1 MVTVVG
7 GQEAG
12 VLNSTVSVSS
22 FNGVSNA
29 GVKDQG
35 SAIYVNAANSNVIYA
50 SEDSFFVRNGDDFS
64 LVRTYN
70 SQGEFEDQSRLGGK
84 GRWRLSSAISL
95 SEKSD
100 GGEVYYEVVYG
111 DGSVFDFRWNADSG
125 QYESPDG
132 QGAFEVLVEQ
142 TGPDGSVT
150 GFKVLRS
157 DLRELSFNGLG
168 QLTRSEDNN
177 GNYVDYEYTGNLLAT
192 MTDRDGTVITFTYDS
207 NDLLQTVTRG
217 DSEVLASY
225 TYENGY
231 LSTFVDRKGDV
242 TQYQYDASGNLEK
255 IIEPTTAESLVS
267 NVTELKWSN
276 GIISEIVSGPDKL
289 TISSDEAGSRTITAF
304 HAGAQVA
311 EVTVSYD
318 QEGRITQVMDGE
330 SLTAT
335 VYKYD
340 EDGNVTSIQN
350 KNAWA
355 LLEKDD
361 EATRDWR
368 VSLGYSREKSQLT
381 TDEIRIIETTNTV
394 FFTYDNRGNVLSQTD
409 LSGAVTNFVYNADN
423 QIKQVIFANGGEE
436 TYEYDASGFLERKV
450 DVSGDITTF
459 IYDSFGR
466 VKTKT
471 EFLSAALATGG
482 PALVTQYEY
491 DDFGQLKKVTD
502 PEGVAVSYFYDIYG
516 NLTSETDAKGNTYY
530 YTYDADN
537 RLETETGPTLNSNA
551 SRATFTAVNVYDN
564 LGNLTQV
571 TIGSGDEA
579 IKTINVY
586 DASGRL
592 LESIQYNSN
601 DVEIGRE
608 DRVYTLADS
617 NTETIVSFGTTGYV
631 FEKTVRDDFGNIL
644 KVTRGTY
651 ESFNTTTDE
660 AVGESVLSESVFVR
674 DAMGRLLSESVYDFR
689 EDKPGQARGQL
700 RRVDYVRDASGNVIE
715 QSEWISAESRS
726 ITLYAYDELN
736 QLVSEIN
743 ALGVETR
750 YDYDLEGNVTRQ
762 SVYDFLGEKI
772 KDEEFQYDALGR
784 LVAYKDALGN
794 VTRTSYDGSGNVAAI
809 LTAEGRLTVNHY
821 DEAGNLSK
829 VRTGFAKNAVIEGLQ
844 TENFTIAWPEDQ
856 SAWPAD
862 NESVLTKYE
871 YWEDGLLK
879 QTTVSFSDGTDSR
892 STYYEYDGLGR
903 QTLLINPDGK
913 TAQQTVYDAR
923 GNIKE
928 LREGM
933 TRDATTDRF
942 DPTTGRVTSY
952 SYYDQTDYL
961 KSITSPVGVV
971 QQFEYD
977 ALGNIARETQGVLGS
992 LTESGAGLPDI
1003 EGVVATNGLRIDY
1016 TTTATGDVINVI
1028 ETDLNQPEYV
1038 FDQGFVYALLNDEI
1052 NFEKVS
1058 VVQPAHGAVTVDQTS
1073 QTLIYTPNDPFS
1085 FFSDEFLV
1093 VYSGRQYTVEVT
1105 PQSRQSNFEYDQ
1117 RGNLTQ
1123 VRERQWD
1130 GSGSR
1135 VESWVVTHYTYN
1147 ELGQLIREE
1156 QGDGESVTDYR
1167 YDELGNQT
1175 AQLTGYTVITEGNPP
1190 TRVEYSSTVL
1200 TEYDAMSR
1208 VAKITNPLNGVT
1220 TFDYDGDGNLIS
1232 ESRIGTASTTR
1243 LYYDGLNRV
1252 VGQLDAGGY
1261 YTAYELDSLGN
1272 QKVVRAF
1279 ATKIEN
1285 AGPNPPTPQVSDSDR
1300 KELRTFDSMG
1310 RVKTFIDARGLKS
1323 TFEYDSYGNL
1333 KGRKLEVDENTE
1345 GWEITAKKSARIES
1359 WTYYNSGLAKTY
1371 TRVDGTTETYEY
1383 DSQGNTVSIRAVES
1397 DAYEHHM
1404 VEHTDSNTALRRYNA
1419 WGQETHQ
1426 LVIGSYSN
1434 FAEITWQ
1441 DAERLSYDLVGNV
1454 IQKTDARGY
1463 STYYYY
1469 DALNRLTDKRDPL
1482 NQRTEYR
1489 YTGEIEERELIYD
1502 ANGTF
1507 RSLKIQQYDGS
1518 GNAVGVRYVE
1528 ADGISITTYTQYQY
1542 DAFGNLIRVT
1552 DANGHSNV
1560 YEYDEKDQRIAIIDA
1575 LDYAE
1580 VNVFN
1585 AFGERIESIR
1595 SPSKLTLQSNSD
1607 SVRTALLNKSDL
1619 ITTTYGFNKMGQE
1632 EVITYPQVEVSEWD
1646 SGEVITSL
1654 GQLQEVASFDAW
1666 GNLVRQQLKDG
1677 SFNYFYYDI
1686 LGQRTGAVVA
1696 DYYIGTTYDYRG
1708 NVIRQENFE
1717 SKVSE
1722 LAPNTDASS
1731 DPLLKMR
1738 AGKVTESHRAY
1749 DANNSL
1755 IAEIN
1760 GWVRNGLK
1768 GLSNN
1773 GGPALDSVDLSP
1785 GVLRDIGTKK
1795 IFTYDA
1801 TGNLILTRQFSTS
1814 YSNPF
1819 TELRFYDALNR
1830 LNALISY
1837 DNEVSTIEYDVSG
1850 NVSKLEKYAR
1860 FMSEL
1865 EVGAITNA
1873 AIASNNYDSNYKSNK
1888 TAGDAIYHVANNN
1901 DGIQIERREY
1911 NGVGWLKAKVSV
1923 GSIGYKRGDI
1933 VTRYDY
1939 DLAGNLT
1946 KETIDNSPFIT
1957 QYEYD
1962 QRSSLIKKTTE
1973 NSSTNYQY
1981 DYAGRLIQEWVS
1993 GTEYISPGTRNE
2005 YDALGRLIAT
2015 NSGSGVWREFALNA
2029 NGHVLKVTLLG
2040 IRRWNEA
2047 YETFESRVLKDD
2059 FTPEDMIKDGKLV
2072 GRASLLN
2079 EVDSRGKI
2087 TKTIDVMGL
2096 VREYKYDFLGREIER
2111 SFQYDSGAAAE
2122 NGQTTYSPGI
2132 YTANSFKED
2141 FDGTSDPVFNAT
2153 TTVTTTYDGRG
2164 NRVQETWS
2172 STDGPQAVRP
2182 EVNNFWFDTLG
2193 RLLVT
2198 QFADGNTES
2207 KKYLAEGVTEVFRT
2221 GAFETDFLNIN
2232 TSQIAIP
2239 GSVVKTTVDALGNT
2253 VRIDRGANQVT
2264 SMTYDRHGRLATVKD
2279 GKGAETE
2286 HWYDARGNQIIT
2298 QDANGNFF
2306 VKYYNADSQL
2316 TQELSWSALIM
2327 DAWHQTP
2334 IAAAPY
2340 KSESTILGDLNY
2352 HPSTAQEAY
2361 EDEDF
2366 KTYSYPFELVFSAF
2380 DPQLPNDLNERLYV
2394 ESTLKNSGARFT
2406 VNVQTVGNR
2415 YEYYKDGKIRV
2426 KDDGVTRE
2434 EYHYNRSG
2442 LLYSKIINT
2451 NVSTN
2456 SIYEDPIFFPPKLES
2471 YSLRF
2476 SYDVLGLELTKSSEG
2491 LTKNINIASSYYR
2504 SGKIK
2509 EQVDSGATAGG
2520 VPATTQYVYYRD
2532 GLLKATLDEY
2542 QPRVTPGVKDGGPN
2556 TDQAGRR
2563 LTFYQYDFK
2572 GRVQLQG
2579 ARDLQFFNDNLWNE
2593 DAALV
2598 TRYDINGNQI
2608 VRKYQSGATTTKEE
2622 SFEFDAADR
2631 IKKYTTRD
2639 PEESVS
2645 VTYDAAGRIWK
2656 IGDQTRE
2663 YDKTG
2668 RLSLVSN
2675 GETVVA
2681 RYLYDSVGNVKLS
2694 WEAKGT
2700 SSEGKTTL
2708 NLYDQSNRQFASLYG
2723 NYDASNFNA
2732 LENEV
2737 YQTRK
2742 TVYLVNPFSVTDIS
2756 NFFSSIF
2763 GGEPIAE
2770 SVLYQSQFFDF
2781 ADSGTKER
2789 GGTITTLDRAGRVVY
2804 QRSIGPEFTEEDT
2817 STDPWPK
2824 DITYRYT
2831 YGEKGRAS
2839 LSNIT
2844 AFSRDPDDLDGQ
2856 SKFYYDANGEL
2867 IKSDLGAQN
2876 EDGVRNIAAFS
2887 YDHVGNIIQQIR
2899 QTARF
2904 DEDGDENGT
2913 VFHWEQ
2919 LFYGKSFIGARER
2932 QNEDV
2937 SFNTTEI
2944 EDTLDLSGKRDP
2956 TTASNHTVVAG
2967 DTLKSISQQYFG
2979 SPSYWHLIADRNG
2992 LSAGAELRA
3001 GATLFIPSASDSAYL
3016 GPESY
3021 NLVNT
3026 GDVIGS
3032 NLPNL
3037 TAEDNS
3043 CAQTWAI
3050 ILVVIIAIVAVVA
3063 TIVTVGAAAP
3073 AIGAAIAAGSYLTA
3087 AAIVVGVAV
3096 VTAAIAAIGNVL
3108 TQGTLISLGLQEK
3121 FDTDS
3126 LLADV
3131 AVGGLSGALGAAGAG
3146 LAAAGKVAQTASAA
3160 SRVASLAA
3168 KAGKISS
3175 VARLATYVSKGK
3187 TLPVIISAVSSV
3199 AEEAASAAIEAE
3211 ITGEPLEFGVRDVI
3225 AGIAGEVVGTLGDAA
3240 KASVRRTGSI
3250 TKSVSPLS
3258 KRLPS
3263 GVQNAIKRVAS
3274 RFSKVLPSSSKE
3286 FDLFADDAAEVFA
3299 KQIKKQSSIPGR
3311 ILSGL
3316 KSKRLQE
3323 AVTSVGAKFSE
3334 VAVGEINRDEENS
3347 GNFLT
3352 QLAGAGVA
3360 SVLTEAA
3367 GRGFDI
3373 RKRPGSLSTSE
3384 TLTSRKGFN
3393 FALTKTTRF
3402 GRSSIKGID
3411 IIDDIQSKIDLNDI
3425 LEPYFQAKS
3434 GDA

>member
-1 MVTVVG
+1 MVTVVS
-7 GQEAG
+7 GQDPG
-12 VLNSTVSVSS
+12 ILNSTVSIGDL
-22 FNGVSNA
+22 NGASKA

-35 SAIYVNAANSNVIYA
+35 SAIYVNAANSNVIYS

-70 SQGEFEDQSRLGGK
+70 SQGEFADQSRLGGK

-95 SEKSD
+95 SQKSD

-157 DLRELSFNGLG
+157 DLRELSFNVSG

-177 GNYVDYEYTGNLLAT
+177 GNYVDYEYTGDLLAT
-192 MTDRDGTVITFTYDS
+192 MTDRDGTVITFTYDI

-242 TQYQYDASGNLEK
+242 TQYKYDASGNLEQ
-255 IIEPTTAESLVS
+255 IIEPTTAGSLVS
-267 NVTELKWSN
+267 TVTELKWSN
-276 GIISEIVSGPDKL
+276 GIISEIVSGPEKL
-289 TISSDEAGSRTITAF
+289 TISSNQSGSRIITAF
-304 HAGAQVA
+304 FNDTQVA

-318 QEGRITQVMDGE
+318 EEGRITQVMDGE
-330 SLTAT
+330 SQTAT
-335 VYKYD
+335 VYSYD
-340 EDGNVTSIQN
+340 EDGNVTSIRN

-355 LLEKDD
+355 LVEKDD
-361 EATRDWR
+361 EVTRDWR
-368 VSLGYSREKSQLT
+368 ASLGYSRESSQLT
-381 TDEIRIIETTNTV
+381 ADEIRIIRDSNTV
-394 FFTYDNRGNVLSQTD
+394 FFTYDKRGNVLSQTD

-436 TYEYDASGFLERKV
+436 TYEYDASGFLDRKV
-450 DVSGDITTF
+450 DASGDITTF

-471 EFLSAALATGG
+471 EFLSAALGSGG
-482 PALVTQYEY
+482 PALVTHYEY

-502 PEGVAVSYFYDIYG
+502 PEGVTVSYLYDIYG
-516 NLTSETDAKGNTYY
+516 NLRSETDAKGNTYY

-537 RLETETGPTLNSNA
+537 RLETETGPMLNSNA
-551 SRATFTAVNVYDN
+551 NRATSTAVNVYDN

-571 TIGSGDEA
+571 TIGSGDDA

-617 NTETIVSFGTTGYV
+617 NTETIVSLGTTGYV

-689 EDKPGQARGQL
+689 EDKPGQPRGQL

-750 YDYDLEGNVTRQ
+750 YDYDLEGNVIRQ

-862 NESVLTKYE
+862 NESVLTEYE

-933 TRDATTDRF
+933 TRDATTGRF
-942 DPTTGRVTSY
+942 DPTTGRVTRY

-1028 ETDLNQPEYV
+1028 ETDLNQSEYV
-1038 FDQGFVYALLNDEI
+1038 FDLDFLYELLNDEI
-1052 NFEKVS
+1052 NFGGVS
-1058 VVQPAHGAVTVDQTS
+1058 VVQPTHGAVTVDQTN

-1093 VYSGRQYTVEVT
+1093 IYNGRQYTVEVT
-1105 PQSRQSNFEYDQ
+1105 PQSRQSNFDYDQ

-1123 VRERQWD
+1123 VRELQWD
-1130 GSGSR
+1130 GSGSK
-1135 VESWVVTHYTYN
+1135 VESWVVTRYTYD
-1147 ELGQLIREE
+1147 ELGQLIREDL
-1156 QGDGESVTDYR
+1156 GDGELVTDYR

-1175 AQLTGYTVITEGNPP
+1175 AQLNGYTQDTEVGRSLVY
-1190 TRVEYSSTVL
+1190 TSTVL
-1200 TEYDAMSR
+1200 TQYDAMSR

-1232 ESRIGTASTTR
+1232 KSRIGTASTTR
-1243 LYYDGLNRV
+1243 FYYDGLNRM

-1261 YTAYELDSLGN
+1261 YTEYKLDSLGN

-1285 AGPNPPTPQVSDSDR
+1285 AGPNPPTPQMSDSDR
-1300 KELRTFDSMG
+1300 EERRDFDSMG
-1310 RVKTFIDARGLKS
+1310 RVRELIDARGLKS

-1345 GWEITAKKSARIES
+1345 GWENTADKSARIES
-1359 WTYYNSGLAKTY
+1359 WTYYKSGLAKTY
-1371 TRVDGTTETYEY
+1371 TRVDGTTETYAY
-1383 DSQGNTVSIRAVES
+1383 DALGNTVSIQAVES
-1397 DAYEHHM
+1397 ADYEHHM
-1404 VEHTDSNTALRRYNA
+1404 VEHTDSNTAIRQYNA
-1419 WGQETHQ
+1419 WGQVTRQ
-1426 LVIGSYSN
+1426 KVIESYSN

-1441 DAERLSYDLVGNV
+1441 DAERLSYDLIGNV

-1463 STYYYY
+1463 STYYSY
-1469 DALNRLTDKRDPL
+1469 DALNRLRAKRDPL
-1482 NQRTEYR
+1482 NQSTYYGYEGQIAEFEY
-1489 YTGEIEERELIYD
+1489 IYD
-1502 ANGTF
+1502 ADVTL
-1507 RSLKIQQYDGS
+1507 RSVKRQQYDAS
-1518 GNAVGVRYVE
+1518 GNAVEIKYGDDFFSPATSR
-1528 ADGISITTYTQYQY
+1528 TQYQY

-1552 DANGHSNV
+1552 DGNGHSNV
-1560 YEYDEKDQRIAIIDA
+1560 YEYDEKDQRIAVIDP
-1575 LDYAE
+1575 LGFAE
-1580 VNVFN
+1580 ASVFN
-1585 AFGERIESIR
+1585 AFGEQVESIR
-1595 SPSKLTLQSNSD
+1595 SPSKLTLESNSD

-1619 ITTTYGFNKMGQE
+1619 ITTTYGFNKIGQQ
-1632 EVITYPQVEVSEWD
+1632 EVITYPHVEVSEWD
-1646 SGEVITSL
+1646 SGEVITSS
-1654 GQLQEVASFDAW
+1654 GQLQEVASYDAW

-1677 SFNYFYYDI
+1677 SFNYFYYDV

-1708 NVIRQENFE
+1708 NVIRQQNFE

-1731 DPLLKMR
+1731 DPLSKLL
-1738 AGKVTESHRAY
+1738 AGAVTESHRAY
-1749 DANNSL
+1749 DANNNL

-1760 GWVRNGLK
+1760 GWVRDGLK
-1768 GLSNN
+1768 AVSYN
-1773 GGPALDSVDLSP
+1773 GGPPPDFVVESP
-1785 GVLRDIGTKK
+1785 GVLRDLGTKK

-1830 LNALISY
+1830 LSALISY
-1837 DNEVSTIEYDVSG
+1837 DNEVSTLEYDVSG
-1850 NVSKLEKYAR
+1850 NISQLEKYAR
-1860 FMSEL
+1860 FMSES
-1865 EVGAITNA
+1865 EVSAITTA
-1873 AIASNNYDSNYKSNK
+1873 AIASNNYNSNYKDNE
-1888 TAGDAIYHVANNN
+1888 TARKRIDFVANNN

-1911 NGVGWLKAKVSV
+1911 NGIGWLKTKVSV
-1923 GSIGYKRGDI
+1923 GSSDYKRGDI

-1939 DLAGNLT
+1939 DLAGNL
-1946 KETIDNSPFIT
+1946 KEEAIANSPFIT

-1962 QRSSLIKKTTE
+1962 QRSSLIRKTTG

-1981 DYAGRLIQEWVS
+1981 DYAGRLTQEWVS

-2015 NSGSGVWREFALNA
+2015 NSDSGVWREFALNA

-2040 IRRWNEA
+2040 IPRWSET
-2047 YETFESRVLKDD
+2047 YETFESRVLKDA
-2059 FTPEDMIKDGKLV
+2059 FTPKDMIKDGKLV
-2072 GRASLLN
+2072 GRVSLLN

-2087 TKTIDVMGL
+2087 TKTTDVMGL

-2111 SFQYDSGAAAE
+2111 SFQYDSGAAAK
-2122 NGQTTYSPGI
+2122 NGRLYTT
-2132 YTANSFKED
+2132 TSFDTD
-2141 FDGTSDPVFNAT
+2141 FNGASNPVFSAI

-2172 STDGPQAVRP
+2172 STGGPQAVDT

-2207 KKYLAEGVTEVFRT
+2207 KKYLANGVTEVFRT
-2221 GAFETDFLNIN
+2221 GAFERDFLNIN
-2232 TSQIAIP
+2232 TGQIAIK
-2239 GSVVKTTVDALGNT
+2239 GSVVKTNVDALGNT

-2264 SMTYDRHGRLATVKD
+2264 AMTYDSHGRLATVKD
-2279 GKGAETE
+2279 GKGSVTE

-2316 TQELSWSALIM
+2316 TRELSWSALVM
-2327 DAWHQTP
+2327 DNWHNTP
-2334 IAAAPY
+2334 FSVAPY
-2340 KSESTILGDLNY
+2340 QHGDPDLDINY
-2352 HPSTAQEAY
+2352 HPSTAKEAY
-2361 EDEDF
+2361 EEEDF
-2366 KTYSYPFELVFSAF
+2366 KNWSYLFELPPSFT
-2380 DPQLPNDLNERLYV
+2380 DPDLRNDPNEQLYV
-2394 ESTLKNSGARFT
+2394 ESTLKNSGPRFY
-2406 VNVQTVGNR
+2406 VNVQTVGKE
-2415 YEYYKDGKIRV
+2415 YVYYKDGKIRST
-2426 KDDGVTRE
+2426 DDGVTE
-2434 EYHYNRSG
+2434 EVYRYNQSG
-2442 LLYSKIINT
+2442 LLATKGIVTKNILSQFT
-2451 NVSTN
+2451 
-2456 SIYEDPIFFPPKLES
+2456 DPIFQIPTNA
-2471 YSLRF
+2471 YSLKF
-2476 SYDVLGLELTKSSEG
+2476 SYDVLGLERTKRSVG
-2491 LTKNINIASSYYR
+2491 LDKNIDITSSYYR
-2504 SGKIK
+2504 SGKLR
-2509 EQVDSGATAGG
+2509 EQVDSGAPAGG
-2520 VPATTQYVYYRD
+2520 EPATTQYVYYRD

-2542 QPRVTPGVKDGGPN
+2542 EHRITPDAKTGGPD
-2556 TDQAGRR
+2556 TTKAGRR
-2563 LTFYQYDFK
+2563 LTFYQYDFR
-2572 GRVQLQG
+2572 GRVQLQAG
-2579 ARDLQFFNDNLWNE
+2579 LDSDLNE
-2593 DAALV
+2593 YTALE
-2598 TRYDINGNQI
+2598 TRYDINGNQEL
-2608 VRKYQSGATTTKEE
+2608 RKYYQGSTVDKEE

-2631 IKKYTTRD
+2631 IKKYTID
-2639 PEESVS
+2639 NQAAAI
-2645 VTYDAAGRIWK
+2645 TYDDGGRISQV
-2656 IGDQTRE
+2656 GVQRRE
-2663 YDKTG
+2663 YDRNG
-2668 RLSLVSN
+2668 RILQVIIN
-2675 GETVVA
+2675 NRTVA
-2681 RYLYDSVGNVKLS
+2681 RYLYDRVGNVELS
-2694 WEAKGT
+2694 WEAEGTGSKG
-2700 SSEGKTTL
+2700 KATL

-2723 NYDASNFNA
+2723 NYDRSDFYA
-2732 LENEV
+2732 LKNEV
-2737 YQTRK
+2737 YQTR
-2742 TVYLVNPFSVTDIS
+2742 TTAYFVNIFSPTDID
-2756 NFFSSIF
+2756 NFFSSLF
-2763 GGEPIAE
+2763 GGEPVAK
-2770 SVLYQSQFFDF
+2770 SVFYQSQFFDF
-2781 ADSGTKER
+2781 ADAGSKER
-2789 GGTITTLDRAGRVVY
+2789 GGTITTLDRAGRVLY
-2804 QRSIGPEFTEEDT
+2804 QRSIGPQFTEEDD
-2817 STDPWPK
+2817 SIDPWPN
-2824 DITYRYT
+2824 DTTYYYL

-2839 LSNIT
+2839 LSQIV
-2844 AFSRDPDDLDGQ
+2844 ALSRDPDDLDG
-2856 SKFYYDANGEL
+2856 SSTFEYDANGEL
-2867 IKSDLGAQN
+2867 ITSDLGAQN
-2876 EDGVRNIAAFS
+2876 EGGVRNISKFS
-2887 YDHVGNIIQQIR
+2887 YDHLGNIIQQIR
-2899 QTARF
+2899 QTASF
-2904 DEDGDENGT
+2904 DSDGDENGT
-2913 VFHWEQ
+2913 LFQWEK
-2919 LFYGKSFIGARER
+2919 LFYGKSFLGTKELQR
-2932 QNEDV
+2932 QDT
-2937 SFNTTEI
+2937 SFSKTDI
-2944 EDTLDLSGKRDP
+2944 EDTLDLAGERDP
-2956 TTASNHTVVAG
+2956 TTASQHTVVAG
-2967 DTLKSISQQYFG
+2967 DTLQSISQQYFG

-3001 GATLFIPSASDSAYL
+3001 GATLFIPSASESAYL

-3050 ILVVIIAIVAVVA
+3050 ILVVLIAIVAIVA
-3063 TIVTVGAAAP
+3063 TVLTVGAAAP

-3087 AAIVVGVAV
+3087 AVLVVGVAV
-3096 VTAAIAAIGNVL
+3096 VAAAIAAVGNVL
-3108 TQGTLISLGLQEK
+3108 TQGTLIALGLQEK

-3126 LLADV
+3126 LLVDV
-3131 AVGGLSGALGAAGAG
+3131 AVGGLTGALGAAGAG
-3146 LAAAGKVAQTASAA
+3146 LAAAGKLAQAASAA
-3160 SRVASLAA
+3160 SRVATLGA
-3168 KAGKISS
+3168 KAVKISK
-3175 VARLATYVSKGK
+3175 VARLAASVSKVRY
-3187 TLPVIISAVSSV
+3187 LPTALSVVSSL
-3199 AEEAASAAIEAE
+3199 AEETAAAAIEAE
-3211 ITGEPLEFGVRDVI
+3211 ITGETFEFGVKDVL
-3225 AGIAGEVVGTLGDAA
+3225 AGIAGDVVGSVGDAA

-3250 TKSVSPLS
+3250 TKSVSQLI

-3263 GVQNAIKRVAS
+3263 GAQQGIKRVAS
-3274 RFSKVLPSSSKE
+3274 KFSKVLPSSPKE

-3299 KQIKKQSSIPGR
+3299 KQIKNQLSISGR
-3311 ILSGL
+3311 ILRTL
-3316 KSKRLQE
+3316 
-3323 AVTSVGAKFSE
+3323 TSSRSQKIITNIGAKFSE
-3334 VAVGEINRDEENS
+3334 VATDEIKRDEEDS
-3347 GNFLT
+3347 GNFFTKLV
-3352 QLAGAGVA
+3352 GVGVA
-3360 SVLTEAA
+3360 SV
-3367 GRGFDI
+3367 F
-3373 RKRPGSLSTSE
+3373 SLSARIGLK
-3384 TLTSRKGFN
+3384 TLSRSPSRSGNLDSQVGFRT
-3393 FALTKTTRF
+3393 AGQSTRF
-3402 GRSSIKGID
+3402 RNANSKRID
-3411 IIDDIQSKIDLNDI
+3411 IIDDIQSAIDFDEI
-3425 LEPYFQAKS
+3425 LEPYFEAKS